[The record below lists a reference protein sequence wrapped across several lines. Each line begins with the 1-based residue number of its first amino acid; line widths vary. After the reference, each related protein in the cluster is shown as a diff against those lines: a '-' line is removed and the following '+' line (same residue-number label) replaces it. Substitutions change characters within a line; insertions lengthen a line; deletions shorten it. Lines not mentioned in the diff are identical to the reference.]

1 MTHPAEHHI
10 HPLDRI
16 AGRASP
22 YAILQ
27 QAIERQRRSR
37 LIAVRPAVGL
47 LRSCPEVQP

>member
-1 MTHPAEHHI
+1 MFHRTEQMS

-27 QAIERQRRSR
+27 QALERQRRSR
-37 LIAVRPAVGL
+37 LVAVRPAVGL
-47 LRSCPEVQP
+47 LRSCPEDRL